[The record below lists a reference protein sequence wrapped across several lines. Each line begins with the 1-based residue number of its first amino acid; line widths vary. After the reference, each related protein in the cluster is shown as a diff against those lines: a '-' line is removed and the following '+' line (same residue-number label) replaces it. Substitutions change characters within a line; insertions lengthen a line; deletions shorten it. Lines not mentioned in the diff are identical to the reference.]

1 MKGKAEFN
9 QQIVE
14 LFFSSKSYFFKS
26 ETKKVAYMK
35 VLGKDLKILFFLT
48 FKTWLEIKLVILLS
62 WIHITVF
69 CIARKTSKT
78 KGKVASSDRKLGF

>member
-14 LFFSSKSYFFKS
+14 LFFSYFFKS

-62 WIHITVF
+62 WIHITGVF
-69 CIARKTSKT
+69 
-78 KGKVASSDRKLGF
+78 V